1 MHYLIS
7 KEQDLQVT
15 LLSLGNLGAFR
26 QGLTQQQLQADADA
40 ARTAAYEPQQRLQQ
54 YGGGLGQLAGFASPA
69 PAPMGG
75 ASPFATGLSTA
86 MGVAGL
92 FGKLY
97 G

>member
-1 MHYLIS
+1 MIV
-7 KEQDLQVT
+7 ELQNT
-15 LLSLGNLGAFR
+15 FLENIGEMCKKS
-26 QGLTQQQLQADADA
+26 
-40 ARTAAYEPQQRLQQ
+40 Y
-54 YGGGLGQLAGFASPA
+54 ASPA